1 MSGWMLVGGAVAGAL
16 GGVLVYALL
25 RAVPR
30 RSQSHKPAAS
40 SLSGHTPGRDPWP
53 FDCPATRRQR

>member
-25 RAVPR
+25 RAAPR
-30 RSQSHKPAAS
+30 RRQAPAPKAS
-40 SLSGHTPGRDPWP
+40 SPSGPTAGRDPWP